1 MSTERTPDTTTSPSV
16 PTTTTPDAVAVAP
29 ACGCWSRRE
38 SLLVAGVAV
47 AGTAGLTA
55 CGSGGAEGVASAASA
70 ASSVASAAAGAIKA
84 AEIPVGGGKVFD
96 ALKVVVTQPTAGDFK
111 AFSAVCTHQGCTV
124 NNVSNGVIMCPCHG
138 SQYDIA
144 TGAVKQGPAT
154 KPLPAKSVTV
164 GTDGITV
171 T

>member
-1 MSTERTPDTTTSPSV
+1 MSTERTPDTTASPSA
-16 PTTTTPDAVAVAP
+16 TTTTAPDAVAETR

-47 AGTAGLTA
+47 AGTAALTA
-55 CGSGGAEGVASAASA
+55 CGSGGAEGAASA
-70 ASSVASAAAGAIKA
+70 ASSVASAAASAIKA

-144 TGAVKQGPAT
+144 TGAVRQGPAT

-164 GTDGITV
+164 GSDGITV
-171 T
+171 S

>member
-1 MSTERTPDTTTSPSV
+1 MSTEHTPDPTASPRAGTAHS
-16 PTTTTPDAVAVAP
+16 PDAVPETP

-47 AGTAGLTA
+47 AGSAGLTA
-55 CGSGGAEGVASAASA
+55 CGADGVESVAGA
-70 ASSVASAAAGAIKA
+70 ASSVASAAAGAIQA
-84 AEIPVGGGKVFD
+84 AEIPVGGGKVFENI
-96 ALKVVVTQPTAGDFK
+96 KVVVTQPTSGEFK

-124 NNVSNGVIMCPCHG
+124 DSVSNGVIKCPCHG
-138 SQYDIA
+138 SEYDIA
-144 TGAVKQGPAT
+144 TGAVRKGPST

-171 T
+171 S